1 MREPRPPRRPPAR
14 PGRSTPRPRPDIRV
28 AADGLSETL
37 GDVLGS
43 SGAPA
48 DIRDRLSDILATPD
62 VPRPDPGGRGT
73 GPVRPEGPQFEIRPI
88 SADVLI
94 DVADKLP
101 DHVFDAPR
109 PGRLEQTADL
119 LLGTLRKIDPKVLPA
134 RPLPEGGLGA
144 RLPLPDRLAAPLVR
158 QAAADIAKSGERV
171 LWDDG
176 VNQLLVDIGGIT
188 SEAGDKRITVSI
200 PVRCDQVGT
209 TMKVPFATGGEGRV
223 AGLVTAAPDRP
234 LGDDLV
240 AQIWGDALIAL
251 AHQSLLSMAGALAAA
266 SGRDERNETLVPRA
280 LHAEPGLLRLDTEAR
295 RRLKGI
301 AP

>member
-14 PGRSTPRPRPDIRV
+14 PGRSTPQRRPESRI
-28 AADGLSETL
+28 AAEGLSTTL

-43 SGAPA
+43 AGAPA
-48 DIRDRLSDILATPD
+48 DIRDRLADILAAPD
-62 VPRPDPGGRGT
+62 APRPDPGGRGT
-73 GPVRPEGPQFEIRPI
+73 GPLRPEAPQFEVRPI
-88 SADVLI
+88 SAELLI

-101 DHVFDAPR
+101 DQIYEAPR
-109 PGRLEQTADL
+109 PGRLAETADL
-119 LLGTLRKIDPKVLPA
+119 LLGTLRKIDPEVLPV
-134 RPLPEGGLGA
+134 RPLPEGVPGA
-144 RLPLPDRLAAPLVR
+144 RLPLPDRLAAPLIR

-176 VNQLLVDIGGIT
+176 VNQLLVEIGGIT
-188 SEAGDKRITVSI
+188 SEAGDKRITVAI
-200 PVRCDQVGT
+200 PVLCDQVRT

-251 AHQSLLSMAGALAAA
+251 AHQSLMSMAGALAAA